1 MKNTFA
7 KNLKKYRE
15 EKKLTQR
22 RLAEMAGITA
32 TSISSYEKEAMS
44 PSLEI
49 VEKLAGALNVNIVD
63 LICDSQLSD
72 INITTYT
79 DIMKLLYAIS
89 KKTKMLFYNDV
100 EFLEDTECY
109 TLNSFGFKEKVLDS
123 FLEAW
128 GKMYILVRDGVIE
141 ESLLDYWM
149 RQQFELYNDE
159 VIQTIPSEDE

>member
-49 VEKLAGALNVNIVD
+49 VEKLACALNVNIVD
-63 LICDSQLSD
+63 LICDNQLSD

-89 KKTKMLFYNDV
+89 KKTRMFFFD
-100 EFLEDTECY
+100 DTGNY
-109 TLNSFGFKEKVLDS
+109 MVNSFGFEEDVLDS

-128 GKMYILVRDGVIE
+128 GKMYRLVRDDVIE

-149 RQQFELYNDE
+149 RQQFDLHNDE
-159 VIQTIPSEDE
+159 MIQTLPSERE